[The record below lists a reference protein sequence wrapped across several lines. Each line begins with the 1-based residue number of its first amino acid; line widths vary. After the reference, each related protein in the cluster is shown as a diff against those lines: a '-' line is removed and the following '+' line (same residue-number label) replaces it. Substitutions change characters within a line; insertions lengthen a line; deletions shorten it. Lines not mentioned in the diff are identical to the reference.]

1 MENDITTVA
10 AVPAVA
16 YPMTSYKDVK
26 RTCSPLLQRFVC
38 FESDKLSASEH
49 RHV

>member
-1 MENDITTVA
+1 MENNMTTMA
-10 AVPAVA
+10 AEPVLP

-38 FESDKLSASEH
+38 VESDKLSASEH

>member
-1 MENDITTVA
+1 MEDDITTVA
-10 AVPAVA
+10 VNPAVA
-16 YPMTSYKDVK
+16 DPMTSYKDVT

-38 FESDKLSASEH
+38 FESDKLSTSEH